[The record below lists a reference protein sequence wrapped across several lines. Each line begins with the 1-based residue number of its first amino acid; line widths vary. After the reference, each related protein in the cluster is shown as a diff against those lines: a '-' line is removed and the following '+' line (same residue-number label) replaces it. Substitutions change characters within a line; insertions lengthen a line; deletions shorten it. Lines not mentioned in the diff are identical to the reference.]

1 MQLGDGHLDIFHE
14 QGYVCVEDFY
24 PEEKRAEIAA
34 EVRKQLPTWEEIKD
48 VEPDRARGDADF
60 PYEEMFFNHL
70 GIVPILVE
78 TAQAPLATV
87 GTGSFFRKT
96 SYQVTERRNR
106 SVPLAG
112 WGGGGM
118 VAG

>member
-78 TAQAPLATV
+78 TAQAPLATLV
-87 GTGSFFRKT
+87 REVFFRKT
-96 SYQVTERRNR
+96 SYQVTER
-106 SVPLAG
+106 SLP
-112 WGGGGM
+112 
-118 VAG
+118 